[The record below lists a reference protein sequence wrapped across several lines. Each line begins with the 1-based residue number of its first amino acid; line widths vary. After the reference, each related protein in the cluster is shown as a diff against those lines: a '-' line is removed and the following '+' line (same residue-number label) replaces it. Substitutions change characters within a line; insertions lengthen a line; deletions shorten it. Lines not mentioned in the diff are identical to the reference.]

1 MFGDMKLGTKL
12 LFAFLAVGIIPF
24 AIIGITSLTKASSAL
39 DKQAFGQ
46 LESVRGIKKAQI
58 EKFFSE
64 RRGDAAVLME
74 TVTALKD
81 EAFHKLEAINK
92 IKKHEIER
100 YFADRMN
107 LMNDVQKNLR
117 FTAGVEEFAGVF
129 PAGLSSAEYQ
139 AVFNKRHAGL
149 KTFEEIFGF
158 YDVFLIDAK
167 GNVVFTV
174 EKEPDL
180 GENLVTG
187 ALKESGLARA
197 FREGKNK
204 TTIIDFSYYEPSKDQ
219 AGFISTPLKND
230 AGNLIGVAAFQLS
243 TKQLNSIIQ
252 ERTGMGE
259 TGESYLIGRA
269 EGKTSYRSD
278 RTIKKGKIGEPKSGA
293 EIDAAL
299 SGKTESDIKAG
310 SDGDLEAFSVAPLEI
325 PGLEWMIA
333 STEKLEEVIVPK
345 EEGAKE
351 DYFTKYVK
359 LYGYYDLFLISDDG
373 FVFYTAAKES
383 DYHTNMVNGKFSGS
397 NLGKLVRRVLET
409 KQYGIAD
416 FEPYAPSNNEPA
428 AFIALPLVH
437 QGEVEIV
444 VALQLSLGAINEIM
458 QQREGMGK
466 TGETYLVGKDKLM
479 RSDSFLDA
487 AKHSV
492 KASFA
497 NPSAGSVDT
506 EAARE
511 ALTGKTDSNIIIDY
525 NGNPVLSAYT
535 PLQVGDT
542 TWALI
547 AEIDEAE
554 AFEAVT
560 TIRWL
565 IFIIAIIG
573 IAAIVAVALLIT
585 RSITGPI
592 NKIID
597 SLSEGSEQVTSA
609 AGQISQSS
617 QQVASGSTEQ
627 AASLEETSS
636 SLEETATM
644 TQRNAE
650 NAETA
655 NSLSQKSME
664 AAGNGSK
671 SMSEMLTAMREIN
684 ESSQKISKIIK
695 VIEEIAFQTNLL
707 ALNAAVEAARAGEAG
722 KGFAV
727 VAEEVRNLAQRSATA
742 AKDTAALI
750 EESVQKA
757 AAGNSIAEKA
767 GGVLKEI
774 VQNVNKAAS
783 LIQEISSASREQ
795 AEGVRQ
801 VNAAVTQMDTVT
813 QQNAAN
819 AEELASASE
828 ELSAQAENLNDIVRD
843 LAKIVG
849 KTVVSTKAKR
859 KALPAAH
866 HFEMRKP
873 RAIQPPQKHK
883 PRAIEGGQK
892 KPAAKEIKPDDIIP
906 MGDEEDFKDF

>member
-1 MFGDMKLGTKL
+1 MLGDMKLGTKL
-12 LFAFLAVGIIPF
+12 LVAFLAVGIVPF
-24 AIIGITSLTKASSAL
+24 AVIGITSLTKASSAL

-46 LESVRGIKKAQI
+46 LETVRGIKKAQI
-58 EKFFSE
+58 EKFFGE

-81 EAFHKLEAINK
+81 EAFNKLEAINK
-92 IKKHEIER
+92 IKKHQIER
-100 YFADRMN
+100 YFADRLN

-129 PAGLSSAEYQ
+129 PAGLNSAEYQ

-149 KTFEEIFGF
+149 KTFEEIFVF

-174 EKEPDL
+174 EKESDL
-180 GENLVTG
+180 GENLVNG
-187 ALKESGLARA
+187 PLKDSGLARA

-204 TTIIDFSYYEPSKDQ
+204 TTITDFSYYEPSKDH
-219 AGFISTPLKND
+219 AAFISTPLKND

-259 TGESYLIGRA
+259 TGESYLVGRA

-299 SGKTESDIKAG
+299 SGKTQSDVKTG
-310 SDGDLEAFSVAPLEI
+310 SDGELEVYSVAPLEI

-333 STEKLEEVIVPK
+333 STEKLEEIIVPK

-351 DYFTKYVK
+351 DFFTKYVK
-359 LYGYYDLFLISDDG
+359 LYGYYDLFLISKEG
-373 FVFYTAAKES
+373 LVFYSAAKES
-383 DYHTNMVNGKFSGS
+383 DYQTNMVNGKFSGS
-397 NLGKLVRRVLET
+397 NLGKLVRKVMET

-416 FEPYAPSNNEPA
+416 FEPYAPSNNEPC
-428 AFIALPLVH
+428 AFIAQPLVH
-437 QGEVEIV
+437 QGEVEMV

-466 TGETYLVGKDKLM
+466 TGESYLVGSDKLM
-479 RSDSFLDA
+479 RSDSFMDPTN
-487 AKHSV
+487 HSV

-497 NPSAGSVDT
+497 NPSMGSVDT
-506 EAARE
+506 EASRE
-511 ALTGKTDSNIIIDY
+511 ALAGKSDTKTMMGYTGKSI
-525 NGNPVLSAYT
+525 LAAYT
-535 PLQVGDT
+535 PLRIGDI

-547 AEIDEAE
+547 AKIDEAE

-597 SLSEGSEQVTSA
+597 NLSEGSEQVTSA

-664 AAGNGSK
+664 AAGNGSR

-757 AAGNSIAEKA
+757 EAGNSIAEKA
-767 GGVLKEI
+767 GGVLKDI
-774 VQNVNKAAS
+774 VENVNKAAS

-873 RAIQPPQKHK
+873 RAIQPPKKHK
-883 PRAIEGGQK
+883 PMAIEGGQK

>member
-1 MFGDMKLGTKL
+1 
-12 LFAFLAVGIIPF
+12 
-24 AIIGITSLTKASSAL
+24 
-39 DKQAFGQ
+39 
-46 LESVRGIKKAQI
+46 
-58 EKFFSE
+58 
-64 RRGDAAVLME
+64 
-74 TVTALKD
+74 
-81 EAFHKLEAINK
+81 
-92 IKKHEIER
+92 
-100 YFADRMN
+100 
-107 LMNDVQKNLR
+107 
-117 FTAGVEEFAGVF
+117 
-129 PAGLSSAEYQ
+129 
-139 AVFNKRHAGL
+139 
-149 KTFEEIFGF
+149 
-158 YDVFLIDAK
+158 
-167 GNVVFTV
+167 
-174 EKEPDL
+174 
-180 GENLVTG
+180 
-187 ALKESGLARA
+187 
-197 FREGKNK
+197 
-204 TTIIDFSYYEPSKDQ
+204 
-219 AGFISTPLKND
+219 LKND
-230 AGNLIGVAAFQLS
+230 AGNVIGVAAFQLS
-243 TKQLNSIIQ
+243 TKQINAIVQ

-259 TGESYLIGRA
+259 TGESYLVGRV

-278 RTIKKGKIGEPKSGA
+278 RTVKKGKIGEPKPGA

-325 PGLEWMIA
+325 PGLEWMVS

-359 LYGYYDLFLISDDG
+359 LYGYYDLFLISNDG
-373 FVFYTAAKES
+373 FVFYSAAKEP

-397 NLGKLVRRVLET
+397 NLGKLVRKVMET
-409 KQYGIAD
+409 KQFGMAD
-416 FEPYAPSNNEPA
+416 FEPYAPSNNEPC
-428 AFIALPLVH
+428 AFIAQPLVH
-437 QGEVEIV
+437 QGGVEIV

-466 TGETYLVGKDKLM
+466 SGETYLVGPDKLM
-479 RSDSFLDA
+479 RSDSNED
-487 AKHSV
+487 KTNRSV

-497 NPSAGSVDT
+497 NPSMGSVDT
-506 EAARE
+506 EATRD
-511 ALTGKTDSNIIIDY
+511 ALAGKTDAKIITSY
-525 NGNPVLSAYT
+525 NGDSALSAYT
-535 PLQVGDT
+535 TVKLGDT

-547 AEIDEAE
+547 AEKDESE
-554 AFEAVT
+554 AFEAVK

-573 IAAIVAVALLIT
+573 IAAIVAVAILIT

-592 NKIID
+592 NRIID

-609 AGQISQSS
+609 SGQISQSS

-650 NAETA
+650 NAELA
-655 NSLSQKSME
+655 NTLSQKSM
-664 AAGNGSK
+664 AAAQNGSK
-671 SMSEMLTAMREIN
+671 SMDDMLSAMREIN

-801 VNAAVTQMDTVT
+801 VNTAVTQMDTVT

-828 ELSAQAENLNDIVRD
+828 ELSAQAENLNDIIKD

-849 KTVVSTKAKR
+849 KSTTSTGAGVRR
-859 KALPAAH
+859 KPLPVH
-866 HFEMRKP
+866 HFETRKP
-873 RAIQPPQKHK
+873 KAFMPPQKSK
-883 PRAIEGGQK
+883 AIEFGQK
-892 KPAAKEIKPDDIIP
+892 KSAAKEIKPDDVIP
-906 MGDEEDFKDF
+906 MGDEDDFKDF